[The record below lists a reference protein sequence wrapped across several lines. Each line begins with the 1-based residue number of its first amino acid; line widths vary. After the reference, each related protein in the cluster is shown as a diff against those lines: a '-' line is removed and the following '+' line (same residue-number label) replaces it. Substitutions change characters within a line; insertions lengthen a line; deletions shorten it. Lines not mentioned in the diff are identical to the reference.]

1 MLTPWSKSHVHSPW
15 PCSRPTSLGFPRLL
29 LYSLFSA
36 EPPAWALKTPVR
48 SCHSAVHNLSMA
60 SLNSGGKQLKY
71 LDWPRMSYGSRPLT
85 SHCPPRS
92 LCLCPT
98 GLSACYS
105 LSTPRSSHVQFF
117 ILPRDRRSPRY
128 LHLPSLHSGCCS
140 NVTSSE
146 RRLIHTSIHV
156 PAFSLLCFTF
166 LHRLIASWM
175 IVFINLFVFC
185 PSYQN
190 INSQRAEILEQHPSH
205 TMTLIN
211 IYWVDKWY
219 KAKHTIWQ
227 TTALGSSETKWTDRG
242 HLS

>member
-1 MLTPWSKSHVHSPW
+1 MFTRLD
-15 PCSRPTSLGFPRLL
+15 PCSHPTSLGFPPLL

-48 SCHSAVHNLSMA
+48 SCHSAVHNISMA

-105 LSTPRSSHVQFF
+105 LSTPRSSHFQFF
-117 ILPRDRRSPRY
+117 ILPRDRRCPRY

-146 RRLIHTSIHV
+146 RRLIHTSIRV
-156 PAFSLLCFTF
+156 PALSLLCFTSLPGPLWILNSLFF
-166 LHRLIASWM
+166 LPFTSLQTCWECQNFWSYKTM
-175 IVFINLFVFC
+175 SSVFRELGLTTRISLFLW
-185 PSYQN
+185 
-190 INSQRAEILEQHPSH
+190 R
-205 TMTLIN
+205 
-211 IYWVDKWY
+211 
-219 KAKHTIWQ
+219 KACCLVSFFFFFFI
-227 TTALGSSETKWTDRG
+227 
-242 HLS
+242 